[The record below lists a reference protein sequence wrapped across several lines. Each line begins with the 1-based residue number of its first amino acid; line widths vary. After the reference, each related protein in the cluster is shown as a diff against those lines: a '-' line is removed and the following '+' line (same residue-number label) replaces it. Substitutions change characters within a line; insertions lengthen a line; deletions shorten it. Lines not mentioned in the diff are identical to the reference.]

1 MTSIHE
7 EPVIYPSPS
16 NPMAVARR
24 IIQDHQLR
32 DRREG
37 LLTIR
42 WWRGS
47 FYEWKHSHWIEVADA
62 DIHSK
67 LYHIL
72 ERVHYEKKT
81 KDGFELAPWEPTRN
95 KIQNVAHALLGI
107 TFLSEHVEPPAWIE
121 GANDDGNVL
130 AMSNILLSLEGT
142 RRQKIRQTPCHFNMF
157 AVPYDYEPD
166 APEPE
171 QWLEFLHQ
179 LWPKDEQSIAL
190 LQEWF
195 GYILSSETD
204 QQKILLLVGKRRG
217 GKGTIARILT
227 ALVGKEN
234 TAGPTLASLGT
245 NFGLSPL
252 LGKAVAI
259 VSDARLSGNVST
271 IVEQGLGLIVF
282 GVFAGAHGRPRNAS
296 ARAGSRPM
304 WRNPAA
310 IRVCPACR
318 SSPMARLRKAAMTC
332 GPALVRMRL
341 ASSAKVTSRTPC
353 SPSTCQCARSNAPS
367 RSASAWSAVRQVT
380 ALTSSVCGCL
390 PARSVVCRCTMTT
403 CAAWGKF
410 RSGGAGATQVVRCSI
425 RPWPRSTVRCAGGK
439 RLLTDPVDRLDHPR
453 LVALDHQQIGRP
465 TVLDQGAWARWVWS
479 ASAVTTRPARSTWSS
494 RGPNPLISLL
504 LASTCRWATTTPW
517 PCTSAASRCG
527 RCPSAPLAP
536 RIVLPSTATAD
547 RSPSGSCSASNSAT
561 SV

>member
-271 IVEQGLGLIVF
+271 IVERLLSISGEDALTVDRKYREPWTGRLPSRFTIISNVLPNLGDPSGAIATRFLVLLFEKSWLHNEDKKLEGKLKQELPGILNWSLDGLD
-282 GVFAGAHGRPRNAS
+282 
-296 ARAGSRPM
+296 
-304 WRNPAA
+304 
-310 IRVCPACR
+310 
-318 SSPMARLRKAAMTC
+318 RLRKQGHFTEPQTSEDAVTEMAD
-332 GPALVRMRL
+332 L
-341 ASSAKVTSRTPC
+341 ASP
-353 SPSTCQCARSNAPS
+353 
-367 RSASAWSAVRQVT
+367 VT
-380 ALTSSVCGCL
+380 AFVREKCIVGPQFEVDFDSLYWAWKSWADENGRKVSSKQTFGRDL
-390 PARSVVCRCTMTT
+390 RSVVFGIKVRRPREGETQRRVYE
-403 CAAWGKF
+403 GIDLSGDN
-410 RSGGAGATQVVRCSI
+410 SGG
-425 RPWPRSTVRCAGGK
+425 
-439 RLLTDPVDRLDHPR
+439 
-453 LVALDHQQIGRP
+453 
-465 TVLDQGAWARWVWS
+465 
-479 ASAVTTRPARSTWSS
+479 S
-494 RGPNPLISLL
+494 RGSSDSRGLQGGSESRESRTSQCSLYRCDWCGNEVSAYNDL
-504 LASTCRWATTTPW
+504 HGM
-517 PCTSAASRCG
+517 PCSCKEG
-527 RCPSAPLAP
+527 RLKLK
-536 RIVLPSTATAD
+536 R
-547 RSPSGSCSASNSAT
+547 
-561 SV
+561 